1 MTNAKYLTTDE
12 AAAYLKISI
21 SRLYTLTMRK
31 QIPHYKPNGGMM
43 LFDKNELDNWVIKG
57 KQA

>member
-1 MTNAKYLTTDE
+1 MAYLTTDE
-12 AAAYLKISI
+12 AAAYLKMSV

-43 LFDKNELDNWVIKG
+43 LFDKDELDNWVIKG